1 MDNSSLKSKILVTGG
16 TSRFCKFLKKEL
28 FKYKTFFP
36 NKKFDIVGNMRK
48 YLRNKII
55 DIILHIM
62 SVRPMKI
69 KKSRKEHRFKYYWN
83 GKCG

>member
-36 NKKFDIVGNMRK
+36 NKKKFDITSFGNMRK
-48 YLRNKII
+48 YLKNKNI
-55 DIILHIM
+55 DIIINM
-62 SVRPMKI
+62 VVNQD
-69 KKSRKEHRFKYYWN
+69 F
-83 GKCG
+83 